1 MRWYVARDGNSEGPF
16 DDDEFAS
23 FIQSGA
29 VARGSL
35 IREESE
41 KKWTAVEKHKQMA
54 AHLPR
59 MPAGSGGRGLPWAPI
74 ATVAGVLTL
83 GAVGALI
90 YLQVRTHDALLARID
105 NATKHVDA
113 VLLEI
118 RDANAPPKWVPQNEV
133 HNDCYTDRTN
143 VSCTFTNLGETPVTT
158 CTRGK
163 LSQKAAPGIKLETV
177 IMCTGKL
184 YPAETRVVVGPWV
197 GGFADDVC
205 YKQNDFGKS
214 LDFSKC
220 IFDNETIDLPTL
232 RKMDAVAA
240 AK

>member
-1 MRWYVARDGNSEGPF
+1 MRWYLAKDGKSEGPF
-16 DDDEFAS
+16 GDDEFVTSIRSGVIAS
-23 FIQSGA
+23 GT
-29 VARGSL
+29 L

-41 KKWTAVEKHKQMA
+41 KAWTAVEKHPQTA
-54 AHLPR
+54 IHLPTKPKR
-59 MPAGSGGRGLPWAPI
+59 ALPAVPWLPI
-74 ATVAGVLTL
+74 AAVAGVLTL
-83 GAVGALI
+83 GAVGTLI
-90 YLQVRTHDALLARID
+90 YLQVRTHDAMLARVD
-105 NATKHVDA
+105 NVTKHVDA
-113 VLLEI
+113 VLLEL
-118 RDANAPPKWVPQNEV
+118 RNANAPPKWMPQNEV

-220 IFDNETIDLPTL
+220 VFDNETIDLPTL
-232 RKMDAVAA
+232 RKMDAVAS